1 MSAPLTLS
9 AEFRK
14 LVEARMDQ
22 VLKGIEVT
30 FNEII
35 EKQKITPTE
44 LKDELESLEESFNF
58 LFQKWSL
65 EILYT
70 LMLKDA
76 IGFGGIK
83 KILTVNSR
91 TLSDKLKMLQKHG
104 YITQK
109 RHSWTASA
117 SGVRFDSEGKKHCA
131 SCFAFAV
138 LFQFSLTYGFG
149 WVFLNVWGRLV
160 DSFTVSKTMQVNVLS
175 KPLINRNLSTTNLPT
190 ASTFSARNFTSKSQS
205 PVIMWTSWTSGNR
218 AISSATCLWEMG
230 VSSSFFAL

>member
-14 LVEARMDQ
+14 LVEARMNQ
-22 VLKGIEVT
+22 VLKGVEVT

-44 LKDELESLEESFNF
+44 LKDEVESLQESFNL

-76 IGFGGIK
+76 IGFGEIK

-91 TLSDKLKMLQKHG
+91 TLSDKLKILQTNG
-104 YITQK
+104 YITRK
-109 RHSWTASA
+109 VTVGPPLR
-117 SGVRFDSEGKKHCA
+117 VEY
-131 SCFAFAV
+131 
-138 LFQFSLTYGFG
+138 SLTSKGK
-149 WVFLNVWGRLV
+149 
-160 DSFTVSKTMQVNVLS
+160 DTVLLAL
-175 KPLINRNLSTTNLPT
+175 PLLYYT
-190 ASTFSARNFTSKSQS
+190 
-205 PVIMWTSWTSGNR
+205 
-218 AISSATCLWEMG
+218 SSAP
-230 VSSSFFAL
+230 

>member
-14 LVEARMDQ
+14 LVEAQMDK

-65 EILYT
+65 EILYS
-70 LMLKDA
+70 LMLKDS
-76 IGFGGIK
+76 IGFGEIK

-104 YITQK
+104 YII
-109 RHSWTASA
+109 RNVTA
-117 SGVRFDSEGKKHCA
+117 GPPLRVEY
-131 SCFAFAV
+131 
-138 LFQFSLTYGFG
+138 SLTPKGK
-149 WVFLNVWGRLV
+149 N
-160 DSFTVSKTMQVNVLS
+160 TVLLAL
-175 KPLINRNLSTTNLPT
+175 PLLYYS
-190 ASTFSARNFTSKSQS
+190 
-205 PVIMWTSWTSGNR
+205 
-218 AISSATCLWEMG
+218 SSA
-230 VSSSFFAL
+230 

>member
-14 LVEARMDQ
+14 LVEAQMDK

-35 EKQKITPTE
+35 EKQKITPIE

-65 EILYT
+65 EILYF
-70 LMLKDA
+70 LMLKDS
-76 IGFGGIK
+76 IGFGEIK

-104 YITQK
+104 YII
-109 RHSWTASA
+109 RNVTA
-117 SGVRFDSEGKKHCA
+117 GPPLRVEYTLTPKGKNT
-131 SCFAFAV
+131 V
-138 LFQFSLTYGFG
+138 LLA
-149 WVFLNVWGRLV
+149 L
-160 DSFTVSKTMQVNVLS
+160 
-175 KPLINRNLSTTNLPT
+175 PLLYYS
-190 ASTFSARNFTSKSQS
+190 
-205 PVIMWTSWTSGNR
+205 
-218 AISSATCLWEMG
+218 SSA
-230 VSSSFFAL
+230 

>member
-14 LVEARMDQ
+14 LVEAQMDK

-91 TLSDKLKMLQKHG
+91 TLSDKLKALQKHG
-104 YITQK
+104 YIT
-109 RHSWTASA
+109 RNVTA
-117 SGVRFDSEGKKHCA
+117 GPPLRVEYTLTPKGKNT
-131 SCFAFAV
+131 V
-138 LFQFSLTYGFG
+138 LLA
-149 WVFLNVWGRLV
+149 L
-160 DSFTVSKTMQVNVLS
+160 
-175 KPLINRNLSTTNLPT
+175 PLLYYS
-190 ASTFSARNFTSKSQS
+190 
-205 PVIMWTSWTSGNR
+205 
-218 AISSATCLWEMG
+218 SSA
-230 VSSSFFAL
+230 